1 MLAGNFDIEELKKK
15 KKKTAISITINKEN
29 LDYVKKDMK
38 KNNVDISTSG
48 LFDMLLDNFVKF
60 LKDRNKEGTKEKK
73 NG

>member
-1 MLAGNFDIEELKKK
+1 MLVDNFDIEELKKR

-60 LKDRNKEGTKEKK
+60 LKDRNKEKK
-73 NG
+73 SNDK